1 MKSNDP
7 QIGQIRQIEKE
18 AHAKA
23 LKKSNFLF
31 FLCAFA
37 PLRLCVSFLEIC
49 RICG

>member
-23 LKKSNFLF
+23 QRRATF
-31 FLCAFA
+31 FSSFA
-37 PLRLCVSFLEIC
+37 PLHLSAFA
-49 RICG
+49 